1 MFKVFNK
8 KVGNEMLEVNQI
20 TSIKDI
26 DFNTLKHSYH
36 AYLENE
42 LYQVDSNGVDM
53 NTAYFQSVYNK
64 AIAIFDEI
72 FDLKDHIK
80 MIHSISTNLVMPRRT
95 RFSKKFLSK
104 KVVSSY
110 KYEQI
115 IGYND
120 IFEIANVFTY
130 QCKKG
135 DIKYQKLIKAICNQ
149 DFPSLI
155 PNMNQ
160 GETYSSI
167 YFINVDKGILFHL
180 YDDRGFIVAFS
191 HTDDFE
197 AFKQNHDELEFQV
210 YTEDEI

>member
-1 MFKVFNK
+1 MSN
-8 KVGNEMLEVNQI
+8 VNAL
-20 TSIKDI
+20 
-26 DFNTLKHSYH
+26 F
-36 AYLENE
+36 
-42 LYQVDSNGVDM
+42 
-53 NTAYFQSVYNK
+53 
-64 AIAIFDEI
+64 
-72 FDLKDHIK
+72 
-80 MIHSISTNLVMPRRT
+80 
-95 RFSKKFLSK
+95 
-104 KVVSSY
+104 
-110 KYEQI
+110 
-115 IGYND
+115 
-120 IFEIANVFTY
+120 

-180 YDDRGFIVAFS
+180 YDDRGFIVVFS